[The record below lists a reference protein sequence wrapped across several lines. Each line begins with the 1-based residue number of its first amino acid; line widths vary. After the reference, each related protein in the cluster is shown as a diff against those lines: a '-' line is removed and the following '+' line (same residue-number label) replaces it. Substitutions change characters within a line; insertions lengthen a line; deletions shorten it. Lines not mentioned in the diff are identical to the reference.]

1 MFYFLVKHTFYG
13 RNCEIWS
20 WHVIWVGNLVH
31 VKITTALIHLANH
44 RKSKSRHHVLL
55 KVFYIMEKKKLWTNL
70 LELFLFSTVGFQFGL
85 RKKDSILDVF
95 SEICE
100 VLQDLNF
107 TENIW
112 ANASDFQQNFGHITC
127 SISNKST

>member
-1 MFYFLVKHTFYG
+1 MLYFLVKHTFYG

-44 RKSKSRHHVLL
+44 RKSKNRHRFTESVL
-55 KVFYIMEKKKLWTNL
+55 YYGEKKLWINL
-70 LELFLFSTVGFQFGL
+70 LELFLFSTVGLQFGL

-95 SEICE
+95 CEICE
-100 VLQDLNF
+100 VLQDLSF
-107 TENIW
+107 TEDIW
-112 ANASDFQQNFGHITC
+112 ANASDFQQHFRHITC